1 MTTKSF
7 NRLEYLCTTI
17 PAKFAALTE
26 DEWTTKPSLEKWSKK
41 EMLGHLID
49 SATNNHHR
57 FVRAQ
62 FEDKPLIT
70 YNADDWVA
78 ASSYQAMPT
87 RHLMYFWQMYNLHI
101 LEVIRRLPEEILERE
116 CYTGDEMPHTLGWIF
131 DDYVV
136 HLEHHLGE
144 MVEYT

>member
-1 MTTKSF
+1 MVSASLA
-7 NRLEYLCTTI
+7 RLDYLCSI
-17 PAKFAALTE
+17 VPGLLSKLSEEEISFRPAPT
-26 DEWTTKPSLEKWSKK
+26 KWSIK
-41 EMLGHLID
+41 ETLGHLID

-78 ASSYQAMPT
+78 ASHYQTMSSVHMISFW
-87 RHLMYFWQMYNLHI
+87 HLYNHHI
-101 LEVIRRLPEEILERE
+101 AELIKQIPAEILERE
-116 CYTGDEMPHTLGWIF
+116 CNSGDESPHTLVWLF

-144 MVEYT
+144 MVEYN

>member
-26 DEWTTKPSLEKWSKK
+26 EEWTLKPSPEKWSKK

-62 FEDKPLIT
+62 FEESPLIT
-70 YNADDWVA
+70 YDADDWVG
-78 ASSYQAMPT
+78 ASRYQMMTT

-101 LEVIRRLPEEILERE
+101 LELIRRMPKEMFEKE
-116 CYTGDEMPHTLGWIF
+116 CQTVDDVPHTLEWIF
-131 DDYVV
+131 EDYVV

-144 MVEYT
+144 IVEYE

>member
-1 MTTKSF
+1 
-7 NRLEYLCTTI
+7 
-17 PAKFAALTE
+17 
-26 DEWTTKPSLEKWSKK
+26 
-41 EMLGHLID
+41 MLGHLID

-57 FVRAQ
+57 FMRAQ
-62 FEDKPLIT
+62 FENSPLIT
-70 YNADDWVA
+70 YNADDWIA
-78 ASSYQAMPT
+78 ASGYQTMPT

-101 LEVIRRLPEEILERE
+101 LEVIRRMPEEILERE

-144 MVEYT
+144 MVEYE

>member
-1 MTTKSF
+1 
-7 NRLEYLCTTI
+7 
-17 PAKFAALTE
+17 
-26 DEWTTKPSLEKWSKK
+26 
-41 EMLGHLID
+41 MLGHLID

-62 FEDKPLIT
+62 FEDSPLIT

-78 ASSYQAMPT
+78 ASGYQTMST

-101 LEVIRRLPEEILERE
+101 LEVIRRMPKEMMERE
-116 CYTGDEMPHTLGWIF
+116 CHSGDDSPHTLAWLF